1 MGEPESIPGDGN
13 DSDWKRQIAELEKQ
27 GVAAFLA
34 RDVET
39 LARLF
44 ADDLIVHSPL
54 NRVTNGQQVL
64 DLLQRGV
71 IGHGSYEEH
80 IEAVQRHGDVVAVMG
95 RDVVTNPPDE
105 RPVHRR
111 FTNVWRADGG
121 TWKLII
127 RHATALAG
135 S

>member
-1 MGEPESIPGDGN
+1 MGEPEMDRGIGS
-13 DSDWKRQIAELEKQ
+13 DSDWRRQIAELEAR

-39 LARLF
+39 LAELF
-44 ADDLIVHSPL
+44 ADDLIVNSPL
-54 NRVTNGQQVL
+54 NRVTNGYQVL
-64 DLLQRGV
+64 DLLRRGI

-80 IEAVQRHGDVVAVMG
+80 VEAVQRRGEIVAVMG

-105 RPVHRR
+105 RLVHRR
-111 FTNVWRADGG
+111 FTNVWRAHGA

-127 RHATALAG
+127 RHATVLG
-135 S
+135 